1 MEIKDDFDF
10 RDLMNKCWSGAKDT
24 LEMIED
30 KGYEDELMSHLE
42 DYFYGDIP
50 TLTEVNDYLW
60 FEEDAIKEALG
71 IFELDEKINV
81 SEVEKA
87 NDELA
92 DWRKPRMIT
101 NSDLIAYDDLEDGS
115 MSESD
120 LSEQIDEITTKVGEV
135 NDKVDELLD
144 VDNEDDFDTT
154 KDELYDLADE
164 LENLLI
170 DYVNDKTK
178 VYKEIED
185 ICETFKSL

>member
-1 MEIKDDFDF
+1 MEIKDDFSF
-10 RDLMNKCWSGAKDT
+10 NDLMNKCWSGAKDT
-24 LEMIED
+24 LDMIED

-42 DYFYGDIP
+42 DVFYGDIP
-50 TLTEVNDYLW
+50 TMTEVNDYLW

-71 IFELDEKINV
+71 IFELEDKIDIPK
-81 SEVEKA
+81 VEKL

-101 NSDLIAYDDLEDGS
+101 NGDLIAYDDLTDGS

-120 LSEQIDEITTKVGEV
+120 LSEQIDEITTKIGEV

-144 VDNEDDFDTT
+144 VDDESTFDDC

-164 LENLLI
+164 LENLII

-178 VYKEIED
+178 AYKEIED
-185 ICETFKSL
+185 ICETFKDL